1 MDDIYW
7 GFCLFYNFY
16 FLKFNFYFLMI
27 GVGFLFI
34 FGLFYD
40 LVFDFIIFDWISKD
54 YLINED
60 YTISGNYLISK
71 DYLIVGIV

>member
-1 MDDIYW
+1 
-7 GFCLFYNFY
+7 
-16 FLKFNFYFLMI
+16 MI

-40 LVFDFIIFDWISKD
+40 LVFDFIIFDCISKD